1 MLRLER
7 HPFGPRVYVLRRRIH
22 EYHLGLAVLAALAVG
37 SFFDVVDLG
46 LATGLA
52 AVVGVWLVAKDWRDL
67 VPSKR
72 DSASW
77 QMGLHRRAAPLRGL
91 RRTDSLPT
99 LAALAALTAGIVNL
113 VSAATPNSGW
123 RHRFLL
129 TNVESLEEIRVFHA
143 LALPAAAALIVT
155 AFYLY
160 RRRRGA
166 LNVAVALL
174 VALGVLNVVKG
185 LDFEEAMWSF
195 GAAGLLWWGRG
206 AFHVRHDPVSL
217 RSALLRVPAILAG
230 AAVLIVSSVALAAPT
245 GASFGQILR
254 ETGDAVIWQPG
265 PLAFNDEV
273 ARLPLAVSLLALSAL
288 LTVAYLV
295 FRPLAAPRSLPDAE
309 ARRVARSLVRR
320 YGTDTLAFFKLRRD
334 KQYLFD
340 ETGSAFIAYR
350 IENGVLLVSGDP
362 VGPPAALP
370 ALVSKAV
377 TYAERRGLKLA
388 ASGVSEELVPLWRQA
403 GLRALYIGD
412 EAVVE
417 TRRFSLEGRAIR
429 KVRQSVARL
438 DKGGYSSELAELSQL
453 DEHTLCELET
463 VTERWLAG
471 AAERGFSMSMDSL
484 RTERDAGGVVLLA
497 RDADGHIRGFLHLVP
512 SYGRPAMSLSSMRR
526 DRDTPNG
533 LMEFLVVRAIEALRE
548 RGVEE
553 ISLNFAAFARV
564 MHGPRGRFER
574 LAGRFVALGNP
585 FFQIE
590 SLYRFNAK
598 FFPRWEPRYLLYE
611 GALGLPRAG
620 LAVMWAEGQ
629 LPKPRR
635 RVAAEV
641 ES

>member
-37 SFFDVVDLG
+37 SVFDVVDLG
-46 LATGLA
+46 LAT
-52 AVVGVWLVAKDWRDL
+52 VVATVAGVWLVAKDWRDL

-129 TNVESLEEIRVFHA
+129 RNVESLDEIRVFHA

-166 LNVAVALL
+166 LNVAVGLL
-174 VALGVLNVVKG
+174 LALGVLNLVKG

-195 GAAGLLWWGRG
+195 GAAGLLWWGRA

-217 RSALLRVPAILAG
+217 RSAFLRIPAIVAV
-230 AAVLIVSSVALAAPT
+230 AAALIVCSVALAAPA
-245 GASFGQILR
+245 GASVEQILR
-254 ETGDAVIWQPG
+254 AAGDAVIWQPG
-265 PLAFNDEV
+265 PIAFNDDV
-273 ARLPLAVSLLALSAL
+273 GRLPQAVSLLALGAL
-288 LTVAYLV
+288 LTIAYLV
-295 FRPLAAPRSLPDAE
+295 FRPLAAPRSLPDAD
-309 ARRVARSLVRR
+309 ARRVARRLVRR

-340 ETGSAFIAYR
+340 QEGSAFLAYR

-370 ALVSKAV
+370 GLVSEAV
-377 TYAERRGLKLA
+377 AYAERRGLKLA

-403 GLRALYIGD
+403 GLRSLYIGD
-412 EAVVE
+412 EAIVE
-417 TRRFSLEGRAIR
+417 TGRFSLEGRAIR

-438 DKGGYSSELAELSQL
+438 EKGGYSAELTELAQL
-453 DEHTLCELET
+453 DEATLCELEK

-471 AAERGFSMSMDSL
+471 AAERGFAMSMDSL

-497 RDADGHIRGFLHLVP
+497 RDSDGRIRGFLHLVP

-526 DRDTPNG
+526 DRETPNG

-564 MHGPRGRFER
+564 MHGPCGPLERVVGR
-574 LAGRFVALGNP
+574 LVALGNP

-629 LPKPRR
+629 LPKRRR
-635 RVAAEV
+635 RVTV
-641 ES
+641 EGEA